1 MRRSREGQKRGL
13 QSELQRK
20 WQSEPQ
26 GKPQS
31 GPQGRL
37 QSKLHSSSGE
47 TLIEVL
53 ASALIG
59 SLSVALLMSLII
71 TSVRIGESAEDSDES
86 FYEHLIQAEEQTSPA
101 KDSSGAEREAVITI
115 QGIDPATGDP
125 VPGSKKE
132 ITVGI
137 YGGDG
142 VLSFKAKTSGGG
154 GGS

>member
-1 MRRSREGQKRGL
+1 MRRIKEGQKRGL
-13 QSELQRK
+13 QSELQGK
-20 WQSEPQ
+20 SQEKLQSEPQ
-26 GKPQS
+26 G
-31 GPQGRL
+31 RL
-37 QSKLHSSSGE
+37 QRKLQNKLQSSGGE

-101 KDSSGAEREAVITI
+101 EDEYGAERTAEITI
-115 QGIDPATGDP
+115 QEIDPATGAP
-125 VPGSKKE
+125 KSPETEV
-132 ITVGI
+132 TVDI

-142 VLSFKAKTSGGG
+142 VISFKAKTSGGG
-154 GGS
+154 GGP